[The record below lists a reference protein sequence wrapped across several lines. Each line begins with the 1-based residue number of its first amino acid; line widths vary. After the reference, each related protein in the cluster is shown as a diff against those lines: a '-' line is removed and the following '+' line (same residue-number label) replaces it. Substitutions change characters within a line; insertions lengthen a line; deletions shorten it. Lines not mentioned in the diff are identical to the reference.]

1 VCLSCQML
9 LSRERKYLR
18 WAVEI
23 VARRGRADLWRGKP
37 NGLKSSWRCCCWCS
51 AQVLSRPTSAEAI
64 TLQPEAN
71 NILFFWP
78 LWRDDWNL
86 LIAHT
91 QKKTKSLKDTKRWI
105 CLNLVIPPS
114 KASFPAKENNKQSV
128 SEMEKKRT
136 EGKKKKRCCLTERG
150 CTHTLSGRYSNLDW
164 AFWEPPTSDSKRTHT
179 HTVLH
184 SREKKKRGAR
194 EDKSN
199 PLEGAVLYTKRE
211 WYCWFLISAI

>member
-1 VCLSCQML
+1 ML
-9 LSRERKYLR
+9 
-18 WAVEI
+18 
-23 VARRGRADLWRGKP
+23 G
-37 NGLKSSWRCCCWCS
+37 
-51 AQVLSRPTSAEAI
+51 TSAVS
-64 TLQPEAN
+64 TNVCRSN
-71 NILFFWP
+71 NIATRGQQHLI
-78 LWRDDWNL
+78 L
-86 LIAHT
+86 LAIVEGWLKLVDSTTT